1 MTCSCTH
8 GDFERSAGALRCPKR
23 GSRAMLLA
31 MSLLV
36 VTAGAAAQEQPAQ
49 DEPEQEHPAQDEPA
63 QDASADQS
71 GAVARARAHFQK
83 GVDYYTE
90 GDLTAALVEFERAYE
105 LQPTYLLL
113 YNLGQVTYEQGDYAA
128 AERYFSSYLAQGG
141 AAIEAARRSEV
152 QRDLQRLRG
161 RVADVIFRADQP
173 NTRVFVDDHPV
184 AHTPF
189 VKPVRISAGK
199 RRIRA
204 ESPGY
209 APFTRVVDVIGGET
223 LTVELALGAPLEML
237 YRESSGASSGPGP
250 ALWTGIATG
259 VLAAGAGGMAFWTS
273 REDEKYADALER
285 RTTRRELD
293 SLEDSTETKALITDV
308 LIGAAVVAATL
319 TVVLLVIDGD
329 EEENRSVAK
338 TIEIGPGSV
347 RGTF

>member
-1 MTCSCTH
+1 MSRSCTH
-8 GDFERSAGALRCPKR
+8 GNANRTVRLLRSRSRGA
-23 GSRAMLLA
+23 RATALALSLLA
-31 MSLLV
+31 
-36 VTAGAAAQEQPAQ
+36 VTAGASAQEEAAQQ
-49 DEPEQEHPAQDEPA
+49 DERAQQEQAAEA
-63 QDASADQS
+63 ASADES

-83 GVDYYTE
+83 GIDYYTD
-90 GDLTAALVEFERAYE
+90 GDLAAALVEFERAYE

-113 YNLGQVTYEQGDYAA
+113 YNLGQVTYEQGDYVA
-128 AERYFSSYLAQGG
+128 AERYFRSYLAEGG
-141 AAIEAARRSEV
+141 DAIDPVRRSEV

-161 RVADVIFRADQP
+161 RVADVMFRTDQP
-173 NTRVFVDDHPV
+173 NTRVFVDDVSV
-184 AHTPF
+184 AHSPF
-189 VKPVRISAGK
+189 SKPVRVRAGK

-209 APFTRVVDVIGGET
+209 APFTRVVDVVGGET

-237 YRESSGASSGPGP
+237 YRESSGEASGPGP

-259 VLAAGAGGMAFWTS
+259 VLALGAGGMAFWTS

-308 LIGAAVVAATL
+308 LIGAAVVTGAL
-319 TVVLLVIDGD
+319 TVVLLVIDD
-329 EEENRSVAK
+329 DQEETRSAAS
-338 TIEIGPGSV
+338 TIEVGPGSV